1 MLSALWKWLFGG
13 SLFLCIMLGIGLQI
27 EKRHS
32 HKLNDRVVS
41 LTNELNRIST
51 AKNEQKVI
59 TQEKIKVV
67 TRTIREAE
75 KRAEKVEQAPLP
87 GQCRTPDEVLKADI

>member
-13 SLFLCIMLGIGLQI
+13 SLFLCIMLGIALKLERI
-27 EKRHS
+27 HS
-32 HKLNDRVVS
+32 HKLNERVIS
-41 LTNELNRIST
+41 LTAELKRIST
-51 AKNEQKVI
+51 VKNEQKII

-75 KRAEKVEQAPLP
+75 KRAEKVEQAPLH
-87 GQCRTPDEVLKADI
+87 GQCRTPPEILSADL

>member
-13 SLFLCIMLGIGLQI
+13 SLFLCIMLGIALQI

-32 HKLNDRVVS
+32 HKLNERVIS
-41 LTNELNRIST
+41 LTAELNRIST
-51 AKNEQKVI
+51 VKNEQKVV

-67 TRTIREAE
+67 TRTIHEAE

-87 GQCRTPDEVLKADI
+87 GQCRTPQEILSADL

>member
-13 SLFLCIMLGIGLQI
+13 SLFLCIILSIALQI

-32 HKLNDRVVS
+32 HKLANRVTE
-41 LTNELNRIST
+41 LTAELKRIS
-51 AKNEQKVI
+51 AVKNEQKII

-67 TRTIREAE
+67 TRTIHEAE

-87 GQCRTPDEVLKADI
+87 GQCKTPSEVLQADL